1 MEKPQN
7 ETSKTSGHKYILNKP
22 KFVLTT
28 VIGAFCAIGGALTGF
43 YMAGGH
49 MMILLHWAEIVM
61 MLGITIGALFF
72 SYGSTAFKPWL
83 VPLGVGVPEQEEV
96 IKKYIKICG
105 STSSILLI
113 AAFFTFIADL
123 IITMQYL
130 NDTQMVG
137 NMIAASL
144 SPFVLALGAM
154 MALVVPTKWKL
165 ESLLTD
171 RQVFEAQ
178 QREE

>member
-7 ETSKTSGHKYILNKP
+7 ETGKTSGHKYILNKT

-61 MLGITIGALFF
+61 MLSITIGALFF

-83 VPLGVGVPEQEEV
+83 GPLGVGVPEQEEV
-96 IKKYIKICG
+96 IKNTLK
-105 STSSILLI
+105 
-113 AAFFTFIADL
+113 FADQHH
-123 IITMQYL
+123 QYC
-130 NDTQMVG
+130 
-137 NMIAASL
+137 
-144 SPFVLALGAM
+144 
-154 MALVVPTKWKL
+154 
-165 ESLLTD
+165 
-171 RQVFEAQ
+171 
-178 QREE
+178 